1 MSKIPQGEW
10 NAIAQRYS
18 NGESLSS
25 IARHYGCT
33 PPAIHYILQRVKRPS
48 TDTAESRVV
57 AKMQPAAK
65 NESRRCPEDVPTAR
79 IVPPIP
85 ARKDTSDQ
93 AQPLPPGHPRSEK
106 GERPSSFAARS
117 APHGQR
123 LVAAPPTPLGAGR
136 APALEA
142 ELDRELQ
149 SHTESAIQEFRSSFA
164 AVLGG
169 GSPASRARLRQA
181 AADLMRA
188 AARTT
193 IVLDRVNAD
202 AKRAPLEATD

>member
-10 NAIAQRYS
+10 NVIAQRYS
-18 NGESLSS
+18 EGETLSS

-57 AKMQPAAK
+57 AKMQPATET
-65 NESRRCPEDVPTAR
+65 ESQCSPDDAR
-79 IVPPIP
+79 TGQIVPPITE
-85 ARKDTSDQ
+85 RKDTLGQ
-93 AQPLPPGHPRSEK
+93 AQPLPSRHPRSET
-106 GERPSSFAARS
+106 GERPSSFSDRP

-123 LVAAPPTPLGAGR
+123 LVAAAQKPLGAVY

-149 SHTESAIQEFRSSFA
+149 THVETAIQEFRSSFA
-164 AVLGG
+164 AVLAE
-169 GSPASRARLRQA
+169 GSLASRAQLRQA
-181 AADLMRA
+181 AHDLMRA

-193 IVLDRVNAD
+193 
-202 AKRAPLEATD
+202 T